1 MVDFLAQELFNQNA
15 SIILH
20 TYKTTSQKK
29 MREKER
35 ERGRETERGR
45 ERRRVT
51 DRDRRNERWSE
62 TDTARTSVKQYRNTA
77 RTSTNRRTPNGSP
90 SRRWRS
96 MD

>member
-20 TYKTTSQKK
+20 TYTITLQKK

-51 DRDRRNERWSE
+51 DKDRRNERWSE
-62 TDTARTSVKQYRNTA
+62 TDTAKNHMEGDE
-77 RTSTNRRTPNGSP
+77 STFSEGTMTTLRKKTGL
-90 SRRWRS
+90 RW
-96 MD
+96 